1 MTTTTTTTSS
11 APAVPR
17 EATARRRS
25 PLRRNERIWGLV
37 FVTPISLQVI
47 LFCIIPVA
55 IAIFAGFTNWN
66 GLSGRRDFVGLDN
79 FAEFLTDKYFWIAAG
94 NTIVMLLPIPFYL
107 IFGILFAIGSHRGT
121 PGRRVFRVLF
131 FLPYISSIV
140 ALVVLWKWIFN
151 YRYGLVNQF
160 LALFGIQGPDW
171 LGDPDWIKTTI
182 VLMIAWKMIGITSI
196 YILAALK
203 NIPDVYYEAARI
215 DGASP
220 LRQFFGIT
228 LPMLTPAI
236 FFLTIVG
243 IIGSLQTFVEV
254 QLFTAEGGRNY
265 SAATIT
271 YYIWEK
277 AFGDNELGLASAA
290 AFFFALAILAIT
302 LFQFRLSR
310 RWVFEGE

>member
-1 MTTTTTTTSS
+1 MTTTTTRRASS
-11 APAVPR
+11 M
-17 EATARRRS
+17 RRH
-25 PLRRNERIWGLV
+25 EKIWGLA

-47 LFCIIPVA
+47 LFCIIPVG

-66 GLSGRRDFVGLDN
+66 GLSGRRDFIGLDN

-94 NTIVMLLPIPFYL
+94 NTVVMLLPIPFYL
-107 IFGILFAIGSHRGT
+107 IFGILFALGSHRGT
-121 PGRRVFRVLF
+121 PGSTVFRVLF

-151 YRYGLVNQF
+151 YQYGLVNQA
-160 LALFGIQGPDW
+160 LAVFGIQGPDW
-171 LGDPDWIKTTI
+171 LGDPAWIKTTI

-203 NIPDVYYEAARI
+203 NIPGVYYEAARI
-215 DGASP
+215 DGASTV
-220 LRQFFGIT
+220 RQFFQIT

-254 QLFTAEGGRNY
+254 QLFTSDGGRNY

-271 YYIWEK
+271 YYIWQK
-277 AFGDNELGLASAA
+277 AFGNNELGLASAA
-290 AFFFALAILAIT
+290 AFFFALVILSVKLIH
-302 LFQFRLSR
+302 FRLSR

>member
-1 MTTTTTTTSS
+1 MRSSTTRRAS
-11 APAVPR
+11 AMRKR
-17 EATARRRS
+17 ES
-25 PLRRNERIWGLV
+25 LWGAV
-37 FVTPISLQVI
+37 FVAPISLQVI
-47 LFCIIPVA
+47 LFCVIPVG

-79 FAEFLTDKYFWIAAG
+79 FAEFLSDKYFWIASG

-107 IFGILFAIGSHRGT
+107 LFGILFALGSHRGT
-121 PGRRVFRVLF
+121 PGSTVFRVLF

-140 ALVVLWKWIFN
+140 ALVLLWKWIFN
-151 YRYGLVNQF
+151 YRYGLVNQG

-171 LGDPDWIKTTI
+171 LGDPAWIKTTI
-182 VLMIAWKMIGITSI
+182 VIMIAWKMIGITSI

-203 NIPDVYYEAARI
+203 NIPSVYYEAARI
-215 DGASP
+215 DGAST
-220 LRQFFGIT
+220 LRQFFQIT

-236 FFLTIVG
+236 FFLTVVG

-254 QLFTAEGGRNY
+254 QLFTSDGGRNY

-271 YYIWEK
+271 YYIWQK
-277 AFGDNELGLASAA
+277 AFGNNELGLASATA
-290 AFFFALAILAIT
+290 LFFALVILGVT